1 MHNGC
6 VWRLRRLQVRLCPK
20 RPARLM
26 LGLCIIPIRGYGIFM
41 DIPFCSVNLHLQVF
55 LTIFRATITPQFLGP
70 FCFFFESLES
80 LNTILIDGW
89 SLLGYIAILDRTW
102 TDHIS
107 QSPSTFWVHI
117 FLATTFHPWNLCLY
131 NLSNFGCHDI
141 QRSTSSNVLQEW
153 MGMKWCV
160 PHFQKK
166 QVQFEHWI
174 RWSFKFRQV
183 FLGPH
188 RCLLLT
194 FPFLL
199 LSPFPPNITNR
210 NHTNPLV

>member
-1 MHNGC
+1 MGVSGAGGFRCGSVRSAQRGWCWDC
-6 VWRLRRLQVRLCPK
+6 V
-20 RPARLM
+20 
-26 LGLCIIPIRGYGIFM
+26 RGIVSSQFGGMGYSWISHFFCKFTGIF
-41 DIPFCSVNLHLQVF
+41 DHF
-55 LTIFRATITPQFLGP
+55 LSNNHSPIFGAVL
-70 FCFFFESLES
+70 FFSESLES

-89 SLLGYIAILDRTW
+89 SLLGYIAIWDRTW

-131 NLSNFGCHDI
+131 NLVSNFGCHDI
-141 QRSTSSNVLQEW
+141 QRSTSSNVLHKW

-166 QVQFEHWI
+166 QLQFEHWI